1 MPIFCLFFIR
11 KPRGQEINLSCIP
24 GFLIISTFSQIR
36 HRNYGLEH
44 LGAIYEDS
52 KPIAT
57 NHLSVLCALGGKQL
71 DFPYSP
77 YAGETKG

>member
-1 MPIFCLFFIR
+1 M
-11 KPRGQEINLSCIP
+11 
-24 GFLIISTFSQIR
+24 R